1 MPSLC
6 HYFHPCLVDRDAIVS
21 LPKAKLKFM
30 AKDMAK
36 RRDMEKLLQVECMCA
51 LFWLGSVNKG
61 KNILSQTFQT
71 SKESLINVL
80 SITILKIFCID

>member
-1 MPSLC
+1 
-6 HYFHPCLVDRDAIVS
+6 
-21 LPKAKLKFM
+21 
-30 AKDMAK
+30 
-36 RRDMEKLLQVECMCA
+36 MCA

-61 KNILSQTFQT
+61 KNILSQTFHT